1 MGKAVCFIGHRD
13 TEDTAEMRATI
24 IDLLINLIIQEDAT
38 DFLFGSRS
46 TFNDICYEIVTQ
58 LTDRFPQIKRVAYP
72 CQHEY
77 AVLQCNVESKE
88 TVWSKIAG
96 HTFKVNGYDE
106 IRLFTSRCCAGKASY
121 VQRNRAMIDDSDVCV
136 FYCRT
141 ASGTGGTAV
150 AYRYAVRQGKV
161 LANLYVQAGS

>member
-58 LTDRFPQIKRVAYP
+58 MSLQTSCIMDMYSITQNKRFFSI
-72 CQHEY
+72 
-77 AVLQCNVESKE
+77 LFFGI
-88 TVWSKIAG
+88 TLFG
-96 HTFKVNGYDE
+96 H
-106 IRLFTSRCCAGKASY
+106 I
-121 VQRNRAMIDDSDVCV
+121 
-136 FYCRT
+136 
-141 ASGTGGTAV
+141 
-150 AYRYAVRQGKV
+150 
-161 LANLYVQAGS
+161 